1 MKSWFD
7 AYRFL
12 AKTICFAHTKRL
24 LLKGTLKK
32 QYTEGK
38 YEKATS
44 VIITYFSNIK
54 VNKKLDKN
62 GNEYLAKSIMF
73 CKQKWLLLKGT

>member
-1 MKSWFD
+1 MLID
-7 AYRFL
+7 FL
-12 AKTICFAHTKRL
+12 QKQFVLPTPKRL

-32 QYTEGK
+32 EYMEGK
-38 YEKATS
+38 YEKPTS

-62 GNEYLAKSIMF
+62 ANEYLAKSIMF